1 MFPITQNFKE
11 LFQVIIGRWQICN
24 ACSPLA
30 TEHFLKAG
38 KLCRQRLARAWIS
51 VTLGVAG
58 LLGPRHGT
66 TAASPL
72 GGAEA
77 AGA

>member
-1 MFPITQNFKE
+1 M
-11 LFQVIIGRWQICN
+11 V
-24 ACSPLA
+24 APLA
-30 TEHFLKAG
+30 TELFLKAG
-38 KLCRQRLARAWIS
+38 KLCRQWHWAWIS

-66 TAASPL
+66 TAASQAL

>member
-1 MFPITQNFKE
+1 M
-11 LFQVIIGRWQICN
+11 V
-24 ACSPLA
+24 APLA